1 MTRRHPHQAHA
12 HRQRRVTRAEARSW
26 LTPIRHAFGQMMQGE
41 VDAIHGYPVTRLH
54 QGDDYARVDYCIA
67 GFRALM
73 SRLLPGTDTTPLERV
88 EKRLANG
95 VPVTHA
101 DLEACMRLF
110 REVETQLLR
119 FTRQQLLDAATTE
132 QIAIELE
139 TLGLIQ
145 EAA

>member
-1 MTRRHPHQAHA
+1 MTTRRPFHQAQA
-12 HRQRRVTRAEARSW
+12 RRQRRVTRAEARSW
-26 LTPIRHAFGQMMQGE
+26 LAPIRNTFAQMMQGE
-41 VDAIHGYPVTRLH
+41 VDAINGYPVTRLH
-54 QGDDYARVDYCIA
+54 QGDDYARVDHCIA

-73 SRLLPGTDTTPLERV
+73 SRLLPGTDTTPLARV

-101 DLEACMRLF
+101 ELEACMRLF

-119 FTRQQLLDAATTE
+119 FTRQQLMDAATTE

-139 TLGLIQ
+139 ALGLK

>member
-1 MTRRHPHQAHA
+1 MTRRHPHHA
-12 HRQRRVTRAEARSW
+12 PARRQRRVTRAEARAW
-26 LTPIRHAFGQMMQGE
+26 LRPIRDAFGQMMQGE

-54 QGDDYARVDYCIA
+54 HGDDYARVDYCIA

-88 EKRLANG
+88 EKRLAHG
-95 VPVTHA
+95 VPLTHA
-101 DLEACMRLF
+101 ELEACMRLF

-119 FTRQQLLDAATTE
+119 FTRQQLMDAATTE

-139 TLGLIQ
+139 ALGLK

>member
-1 MTRRHPHQAHA
+1 M
-12 HRQRRVTRAEARSW
+12 
-26 LTPIRHAFGQMMQGE
+26 
-41 VDAIHGYPVTRLH
+41 DAIHGYPVTRLH
-54 QGDDYARVDYCIA
+54 HGDDYARVDYCIA

-73 SRLLPGTDTTPLERV
+73 SRLLPGTDTSPLVRV

-119 FTRQQLLDAATTE
+119 FTKQQLIDAATTE

-139 TLGLIQ
+139 VLGLK